1 MVEKAGGYREDLFN
15 LMTPKGQW
23 DPAWLE
29 TQCDLVILHYMLV
42 YHVYLAFLR
51 HIFEKES

>member
-1 MVEKAGGYREDLFN
+1 MEKAGGYREDLFN